1 VQHWGYRNLDC
12 IEWDFVAVMQRL
24 ELQDSRSVVAAPD
37 MVDIAGSVFV
47 GAVAAELG
55 MVDIAGSA
63 FVGAVAAE
71 LDMVGIAGSAFV
83 GTVAAE
89 LDMVGMV
96 DIAGSAFVGAV
107 VVVVVVVVVVDIAGV
122 ADVDRHRLV
131 VPWLP
136 SYTVGQLV
144 VGFLNS
150 RSCLG

>member
-1 VQHWGYRNLDC
+1 MQHWGYRNLDC
-12 IEWDFVAVMQRL
+12 IEWDFVAVMQHL

-107 VVVVVVVVVVDIAGV
+107 VVVVVVVDIAGV

>member
-1 VQHWGYRNLDC
+1 MQHWGYRNLDC

-107 VVVVVVVVVVDIAGV
+107 VVVDIAGV